1 MNRPTPRSIIRRVAE
16 FQNTSLARQAIYDA
30 ELAVC
35 GYELLYRSDPSA
47 KYLIG
52 DTAMSAHALTLA
64 FTDIG
69 LETIVGD
76 QPVWVNVGES
86 FMTRDLAALLP
97 PERTVI
103 ELLETGKARRPVIE
117 ALTQLRS
124 EGYRIALDDFS
135 FEAGL
140 EPLVELAHV
149 VKVDVLAHDDVELE
163 EQVRL
168 LKQFDVTLLAEK
180 VETYEMLER
189 CRALGFVLFQ
199 GYFLSTPRTVS
210 NAHVATEAAMRVQL
224 AAQLNDPEASFSDLS
239 ELIASD
245 VTLSYR
251 LLRYINSASV
261 GLRVPVVSLR
271 DALVLL
277 GLRRVRSWVTL
288 LLLSDAGSGRPDLVS
303 TALLRAHM
311 CRSLAKATG
320 QDTERAFLVG
330 LLSVAD
336 ALADRPLADVIEELP
351 IGPDI
356 VDALLTGAG
365 PLGDLLGRV
374 IAHERGDFAAASAN
388 PLDVS
393 TMTTAYVE
401 AVDWSRQLV
410 GSVAA

>member
-1 MNRPTPRSIIRRVAE
+1 MAD
-16 FQNTSLARQAIYDA
+16 FQNTNLARQAIYDA

-47 KYLIG
+47 RHLIG
-52 DTAMSAHALTLA
+52 DTAMSASALTAA
-64 FTDIG
+64 FTDVG
-69 LETIVGD
+69 LDTIVGN
-76 QPVWVNVGES
+76 QPVWVNVGET

-103 ELLETGKARRPVIE
+103 ELLETGKAEHRVIE
-117 ALTQLRS
+117 ALTRLRA

-135 FEAGL
+135 FQAGL
-140 EPLVELAHV
+140 EPLVELAHI
-149 VKVDVLAHDDVELE
+149 VKVDVLAHDEDELA

-168 LKQFDVTLLAEK
+168 LKPFGVTLLAEK
-180 VETYEMLER
+180 VETYEVLER

-210 NAHVATEAAMRVQL
+210 HVHVSTEATVRVQL
-224 AAQLNDPEASFSDLS
+224 AAQLNDPEASFNDLA
-239 ELIASD
+239 EMIASD

-277 GLRRVRSWVTL
+277 GSRRVRSWVTL
-288 LLLSDAGSGRPDLVS
+288 LLLSDAGTGRSDLVS

-311 CRSLAKATG
+311 CRSLAGATD
-320 QDTERAFLVG
+320 QDSERAFLVG

-336 ALADRPLADVIEELP
+336 ALVDRPLADVIKELP
-351 IGPDI
+351 IGPEL
-356 VDALLTGAG
+356 VEALLEGAG

-374 IAHERGDFAAASAN
+374 IAHERADFATASAY
-388 PLDVS
+388 PLDAR
-393 TMTTAYVE
+393 TTTRAYIE
-401 AVDWSRQLV
+401 AVDWSTRLV

>member
-1 MNRPTPRSIIRRVAE
+1 VADL
-16 FQNTSLARQAIYDA
+16 QNTSLARQAIYDA
-30 ELAVC
+30 DLAVC

-47 KYLIG
+47 RYLIG
-52 DTAMSAHALTLA
+52 DTAMSASALTVA

-69 LETIVGD
+69 IDTIVGD
-76 QPVWVNVGES
+76 QPVWVNVGEA
-86 FMTRDLAALLP
+86 FMTRDLAAFLP

-103 ELLETGKARRPVIE
+103 ELLETGKAAPPVVE
-117 ALTQLRS
+117 ALAQLRS

-135 FEAGL
+135 FQAGL

-149 VKVDVLAHDDVELE
+149 IKVDVLAHDDDGLE

-168 LKQFDVTLLAEK
+168 LEPYDVTLLAEK
-180 VETYEMLER
+180 VETYEVLER

-210 NAHVATEAAMRVQL
+210 NVHVSTEAAMRVQL
-224 AAQLNDPEASFSDLS
+224 AAQLNDPEASFSDLTEMIS
-239 ELIASD
+239 SD

-261 GLRVPVVSLR
+261 GLRVPVVSLH

-277 GLRRVRSWVTL
+277 GSRRVRSWVTL
-288 LLLSDAGSGRPDLVS
+288 LLLSDAGTGRPDLVS

-311 CRSLAKATG
+311 CRSLAEATE
-320 QDTERAFLVG
+320 QDPERAFLVG

-336 ALADRPLADVIEELP
+336 ALVDRPLADVIEELP
-351 IGPDI
+351 IGPEL
-356 VDALLTGAG
+356 VEALLAGAG

-374 IAHERGDFAAASAN
+374 VAHERADFAAASAY
-388 PLDVS
+388 PLDANTTTRAYIDAVEWS
-393 TMTTAYVE
+393 T
-401 AVDWSRQLV
+401 QLV
-410 GSVAA
+410 GSAAA

>member
-1 MNRPTPRSIIRRVAE
+1 MNSTHPEVDYVLVAD

-30 ELAVC
+30 GLAVC
-35 GYELLYRSDPSA
+35 GYELLYRSDPA
-47 KYLIG
+47 ARHLIG
-52 DTAMSAHALTLA
+52 DTAMSASALTAA
-64 FTDIG
+64 FTDVG
-69 LETIVGD
+69 LDTIVGD
-76 QPVWVNVGES
+76 QPVWVNVGEA

-103 ELLETGKARRPVIE
+103 ELLETGKAEPRAVE

-135 FEAGL
+135 FHPGL

-149 VKVDVLAHDDVELE
+149 IKVDVLAHDEEELE

-168 LKQFDVTLLAEK
+168 LKPYDVTLLAEK
-180 VETYEMLER
+180 VETYEVLER
-189 CRALGFVLFQ
+189 CRALGFSLFQ

-210 NAHVATEAAMRVQL
+210 HVHVSTEAAVRVQL
-224 AAQLNDPEASFSDLS
+224 AAQLNDPEASFTDLTAMIS
-239 ELIASD
+239 SD

-277 GLRRVRSWVTL
+277 GSRRVRSWVTL
-288 LLLSDAGSGRPDLVS
+288 LLLSDAGTGRPDLVS

-311 CRSLAKATG
+311 CRSLAGATD
-320 QDTERAFLVG
+320 QDAERAFLVG

-336 ALADRPLADVIEELP
+336 ALVDRPLADVIKELP
-351 IGPDI
+351 IGPDL
-356 VDALLTGAG
+356 VEALLDGAG

-374 IAHERGDFAAASAN
+374 IAHERADFATASAH
-388 PLDVS
+388 PLDAR
-393 TMTTAYVE
+393 TTTRAYIE
-401 AVDWSRQLV
+401 AVDWSTRLV
-410 GSVAA
+410 GSFAA